1 MKLLS
6 ILLLLILCA
15 HSFYNL
21 EHGFYI
27 NEIFALYGFIVYISR
42 KYYKQLKFD
51 INNPIS
57 VLNWFLIILFLRIVL
72 SLILNTVFDL
82 YIFLRTISVFYSVF
96 IFFLGIHIANNI
108 KINRYIYYPYL
119 IATALVG
126 WFHGL
131 YISVILY
138 QGKVNR
144 LFIISLLLAGGG
156 MLIREDKLT
165 TFCILLLWIIWFL
178 FEKKQNL
185 LSILRKRMGIILFIS
200 VLSSILFIYFAYKD
214 TFIQFSNHGYDVFE
228 NDIDR
233 NSYWR
238 LMYWYYLIEQ
248 TINQYVFW
256 GMGFG
261 GKIFSHNESAIQ
273 GWLVNNFDNDY
284 MEYVLGPHNS
294 LIFLFTR
301 TGLLGLVAFLLVLS
315 AFAKYF
321 IKHIN
326 INRKYMYIYIAINM
340 VMLFNVTLESPFF
353 SIYYWT
359 ALGLAYGYLNKEKFI
374 LKYKNKKI
382 NYDK

>member
-1 MKLLS
+1 M
-6 ILLLLILCA
+6 
-15 HSFYNL
+15 

-27 NEIFALYGFIVYISR
+27 NEIFALCGFIVYIYR
-42 KYYKQLKFD
+42 KYYKQLRFD
-51 INNPIS
+51 IKNPIS

-72 SLILNTVFDL
+72 SLILNPVFDL

-108 KINRYIYYPYL
+108 KINCYTYYPYL
-119 IATALVG
+119 IAAAVAG

-144 LFIISLLLAGGG
+144 LFIISLLLAGVAI
-156 MLIREDKLT
+156 LIRVEGNSST
-165 TFCILLLWIIWFL
+165 TMCILAFWIVWFL
-178 FEKKQNL
+178 LEKKQNL
-185 LSILRKRMGIILFIS
+185 LFILRKRMVMILFIS
-200 VLSSILFIYFAYKD
+200 VLSSILFIYFSYKD
-214 TFIQFSNHGYDVFE
+214 TFIQFSNHGYDVFG

-238 LMYWYYLIEQ
+238 LMYWYFLIEQ
-248 TINQYVFW
+248 TVIKYFLL
-256 GMGFG
+256 GIGFG
-261 GKIFSHNESAIQ
+261 VKMFSHNESVIQ
-273 GWLVNNFDNDY
+273 GWLVNNTDNDY

-301 TGLLGLVAFLLVLS
+301 TGLLGLITFLLVLS
-315 AFAKYF
+315 SFAKYF
-321 IKHIN
+321 LKYIN
-326 INRKYMYIYIAINM
+326 INRKYMYVYIAINM

-359 ALGLAYGYLNKEKFI
+359 ALGLAYGYLNKEKSV
-374 LKYKNKKI
+374 LKNVSYQIKK
-382 NYDK
+382 